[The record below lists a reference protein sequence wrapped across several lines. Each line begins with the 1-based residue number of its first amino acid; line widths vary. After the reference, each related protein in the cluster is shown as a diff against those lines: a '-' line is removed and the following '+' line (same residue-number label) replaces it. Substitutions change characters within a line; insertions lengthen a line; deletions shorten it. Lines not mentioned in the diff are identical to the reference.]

1 MWQLPANVTE
11 NPALHNRGPVFDDRL
26 DAGTQLAKL
35 LPDRQGS
42 DAIICAIPAGGVPV
56 GIAVAREL
64 ALRFD
69 VLVVSKMT
77 LPWNTEAGFGAMAA
91 DGTSLLNQELVD
103 TTDLDNDAITRATD
117 STRAKVLRREEH
129 YHQVIPKQGLANRE
143 VILVDDGLAS
153 GFTLRVAIESAK
165 SQKAKHIA
173 VAVPT
178 GHSASVERVAALCD
192 QVYCANVR
200 EGMRFAVA
208 DAYREWTDVSE
219 EEVVQL
225 LEQMQ

>member
-1 MWQLPANVTE
+1 MWQPPVNVTE
-11 NPALHNRGPVFDDRL
+11 NPALHNRGPVFTDRL

-35 LPDRQGS
+35 LSDRQDS

-64 ALRFD
+64 ALTFD

-77 LPWNTEAGFGAMAA
+77 LPWNTEAGFGAMAT
-91 DGTSLLNQELVD
+91 DGTSLLNLELVD
-103 TTDLDNDAITRATD
+103 ATGLDNDEITRATD
-117 STRAKVLRREEH
+117 ATRAKVARREKH
-129 YHQVIPKQGLANRE
+129 YREIIRKQDLANRA

-165 SQKAKHIA
+165 NQNAKHIA

-178 GHSASVERVAALCD
+178 GHSASVESVATECD
-192 QVYCANVR
+192 WLFCANVR
-200 EGMRFAVA
+200 EGLRFAVA
-208 DAYREWTDVSE
+208 DAYRQWTDVSE
-219 EEVVQL
+219 DEVVQL
-225 LEQMQ
+225 LEQVR

>member
-1 MWQLPANVTE
+1 MWQPPANVTE

-35 LPDRQGS
+35 LPDPQGS

-64 ALRFD
+64 SLTFD

-77 LPWNTEAGFGAMAA
+77 LPWNTEAGFGAMAV
-91 DGTSLLNQELVD
+91 DGTSRLNQELVD
-103 TTDLDNDAITRATD
+103 ATGLGSDAVTRATEL
-117 STRAKVLRREEH
+117 TREKILRREKH
-129 YHQVIPKQGLANRE
+129 YRQIIPKQGLANRE

-165 SQKAKHIA
+165 NQKAKHIA

-178 GHSASVERVAALCD
+178 GHSLSVEAVAALCD
-192 QVYCANVR
+192 RVYCANVR

-219 EEVVQL
+219 EEVARL